1 MIRRRELRLADFSH
15 RLSGELIRLNAV
27 GQMDHTNR
35 NIRPELGGNP
45 GSGAPSSAITIQHE
59 DNAPEIAK
67 ERALLWLVQRCTHQ
81 GYYRRYAGLVQLQA
95 VEKKPST
102 TRTDGSPAAAARWRL
117 KIISDLGNPE
127 GKR

>member
-95 VEKKPST
+95 VEKTFHDENGWLTGCGGAMEVKDNL
-102 TRTDGSPAAAARWRL
+102 R
-117 KIISDLGNPE
+117 LGNPE

>member
-35 NIRPELGGNP
+35 NIRPELGGNR

-95 VEKKPST
+95 VEKTFHDENAWLAGCGGAMEVKDNL
-102 TRTDGSPAAAARWRL
+102 R
-117 KIISDLGNPE
+117 LGNPE